1 MDAQQQHDLKM
12 SKGIK
17 LTDGSKERLEA
28 LLIKKSKSQKKKAI
42 SELDPIARAMLQH
55 KGLTREEADLLAE
68 AHGF

>member
-28 LLIKKSKSQKKKAI
+28 LLIKKSKSQKKKAL
-42 SELDPIARAMLQH
+42 SELDPIARAI
-55 KGLTREEADLLAE
+55 
-68 AHGF
+68 

>member
-1 MDAQQQHDLKM
+1 MDVQQQHDLKM
-12 SKGIK
+12 SKGVK

-28 LLIKKSKSQKKKAI
+28 LLLKKAKKPKKKAL

-55 KGLTREEADLLAE
+55 KGLTREEAESLAE